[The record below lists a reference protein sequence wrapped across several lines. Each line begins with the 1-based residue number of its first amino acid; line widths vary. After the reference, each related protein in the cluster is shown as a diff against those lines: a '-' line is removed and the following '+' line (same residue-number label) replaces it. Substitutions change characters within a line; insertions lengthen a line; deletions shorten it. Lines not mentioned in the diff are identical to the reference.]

1 MEDLL
6 DLYAAPPDPRQPVV
20 CFDELPYGLKDS
32 PRPSLPAAPGLVAR
46 EDYEY
51 TREGSCAL
59 LALFC
64 PAAGWRH
71 ITVRAQRTKREVAE
85 QLRLLVEEWWPEAE
99 RIHLVLDNLNT
110 HTLAALYEV
119 YPAEQARR
127 IVRKLELHFTPKH
140 GSWLNLVEIE
150 WSLLAR
156 QCLRRRLPD
165 IASVQRE
172 VDAWA
177 AARNA
182 AGASVDWR
190 FTPEDART
198 KMQRLYTTVH
208 PDSP

>member
-1 MEDLL
+1 MEEVL

-20 CFDELPYGLKDS
+20 CFDELPYGLTAHTRA
-32 PRPSLPAAPGLVAR
+32 PLPPAPGQLAK

-51 TREGSCAL
+51 SRQGSCAL

-64 PAAGWRH
+64 PAAGWRR

-85 QLRLLVEEWWPEAE
+85 QLRLLVEECFPEAE

-119 YPAEQARR
+119 YPAEQARQ

-165 IASVQRE
+165 LASVQRE
-172 VDAWA
+172 VEAWA

-182 AGASVDWR
+182 EHASVDWR

-208 PDSP
+208 PAPP